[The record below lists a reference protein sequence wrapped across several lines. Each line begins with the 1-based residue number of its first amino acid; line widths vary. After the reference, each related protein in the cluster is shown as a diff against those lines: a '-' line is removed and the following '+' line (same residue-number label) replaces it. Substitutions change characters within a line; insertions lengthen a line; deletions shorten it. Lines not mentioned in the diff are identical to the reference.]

1 MELDLGTTLRV
12 GLTKWSFEL
21 INWAMLTV
29 AVIVVEGPT
38 KNKRGLKEDAI
49 DLRRERILEIL
60 LKDIVKVLTCFESH
74 MGHK

>member
-1 MELDLGTTLRV
+1 
-12 GLTKWSFEL
+12 
-21 INWAMLTV
+21 MLTV